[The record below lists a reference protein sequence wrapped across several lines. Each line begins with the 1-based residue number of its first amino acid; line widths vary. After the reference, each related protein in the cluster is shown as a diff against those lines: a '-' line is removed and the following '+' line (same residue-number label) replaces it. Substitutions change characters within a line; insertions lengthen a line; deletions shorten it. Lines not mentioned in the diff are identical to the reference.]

1 MIEVIQT
8 PELTIST
15 AETSIHVTFVL
26 DGVTYDYDVPFVDI
40 VEGKNRYIL
49 NGDLFNIVIDWGSG
63 SYWNLHIDDLT
74 NSTVVNY
81 TNTTDSTYPI
91 FDTWTFADGDFELD
105 SLVTTDGY
113 TSKWSAVHHPIKWGI
128 QRKDRIVDN
137 KSIDGAGFVSLE
149 LTELPPTELQVG
161 NMATYYLPNGDKIG
175 SVQVLAISGYRI
187 RLQSLI
193 PGTVT
198 GGFVIFDDLY
208 KNYYVET
215 SVLSPTEIGTIRTI
229 PLSDGSAVVDV
240 QTWLK
245 SKAVQSGKYT
255 LKFRECYN
263 FTKQPYGDE
272 TSEYFWTNSALQ
284 VGNNYAPNM
293 YEYVT
298 NNSQPVKWLTVFNKP
313 TKFVGFPLQLSFIWS
328 DNLGAKALR
337 KVVDGVHTLLTNNPK
352 AVNTIEVNDGEQSI
366 SIEYGTFSGLPPVF
380 NLEGIAVQEILIN
393 NDTDCLINPIC
404 VKWLNTLGAYEHWV
418 FSYNQIHTLQ
428 TANGGSFEPVTDS
441 VTGQIFD
448 IAKFAQPKMTLGTTV
463 TNQNMIGLQTLLY
476 STDVSVLI
484 EDVWYSCR
492 VEVGSFKIIATKDTT
507 SDIELTLLLPYKNIQ
522 TR

>member
-1 MIEVIQT
+1 MIEVIQA

-15 AETSIHVTFVL
+15 AETSIHVTFIL
-26 DGVTYDYDVPFVDI
+26 DGVTYDYDVPKYGVLN
-40 VEGKNRYIL
+40 GKNHYVLSNAEFEFDIIWSVDSWYL
-49 NGDLFNIVIDWGSG
+49 YGAVIDAFSF
-63 SYWNLHIDDLT
+63 YYI
-74 NSTVVNY
+74 NST
-81 TNTTDSTYPI
+81 DSDYPI
-91 FDTWTFADGDFELD
+91 FSTWTFESGTELD
-105 SLVTTDGY
+105 RLVTTDGY

-128 QRKDRIVDN
+128 QRKDAIVDE
-137 KSIDGAGFVSLE
+137 KTVVSGQVSIKLTDNVPSGVTLGTYVVYYKPDGSII
-149 LTELPPTELQVG
+149 
-161 NMATYYLPNGDKIG
+161 NGIITVLG
-175 SVQVLAISGYRI
+175 SDRFRI
-187 RLQSLI
+187 NVNEA
-193 PGTVT
+193 GTVT
-198 GGFVIFDDLY
+198 GGFVVFPMLY

-240 QTWLK
+240 QAWLK
-245 SKAVQSGKYT
+245 SKAVQSGIYK

-284 VGNNYAPNM
+284 VGDNYAPNM

-313 TKFVGFPLQLSFIWS
+313 TKFFGFPLQLSFIWS

-380 NLEGIAVQEILIN
+380 NLEGVALQEILIN